1 MLFNRI
7 YNNLHIIQNI
17 YFKHKNFLN
26 KKTYSLF
33 GEDLVA
39 LKFFKNKKKGF
50 YVDIGCYHPTHINNT
65 YLLYKKGWNGI
76 NIDVSQFSIDLFKF
90 MRPDDLNYKC
100 AVSETNKKVNLYYQ
114 KEHSQLTSINK
125 LTAKKFIKGRLKKKI
140 INSYSLEEILY
151 WGKYKDYEIDFL
163 DVDVEGADLQVLKG
177 LNFSKRKPKLICVE
191 IHQKNFRKHKIYRFL
206 IKKKY
211 KLIWQQSFS
220 FLFKRN

>member
-33 GEDLVA
+33 GEDLAA

-140 INSYSLEEILY
+140 INSYSLEEILS
-151 WGKYKDYEIDFL
+151 WSKYKDYEIDFL

-211 KLIWQQSFS
+211 KLIWQESFS

>member
-1 MLFNRI
+1 MLFKRTF
-7 YNNLHIIQNI
+7 NNLHIIQNI

-26 KKTYSLF
+26 KKTYSLL
-33 GEDLVA
+33 GEDLAA

-50 YVDIGCYHPTHINNT
+50 YVDIGCYHPTYINNT

-100 AVSETNKKVNLYYQ
+100 AVSETKKKVNLYYQ

-140 INSYSLEEILY
+140 INSYSLEEIFS

-163 DVDVEGADLQVLKG
+163 DVDVEGADLLVLKG
-177 LNFSKRKPKLICVE
+177 LNFSKRKPKLICIE
-191 IHQKNFRKHKIYRFL
+191 IHQKNFKKHKIYRFL

-211 KLIWQQSFS
+211 KLIWQKSFS

>member
-33 GEDLVA
+33 GEDLAA

-125 LTAKKFIKGRLKKKI
+125 LTAKKFIKGKLKKKI
-140 INSYSLEEILY
+140 INSSSLEEILS

-211 KLIWQQSFS
+211 KLIWQESFS

>member
-7 YNNLHIIQNI
+7 YNKLHIIQNI

-33 GEDLVA
+33 GEDLAA
-39 LKFFKNKKKGF
+39 LKFFKNEKKGF

-100 AVSETNKKVNLYYQ
+100 AVSETKKKVNLYYQ

-125 LTAKKFIKGRLKKKI
+125 LTAKKFIKGSLKKKI
-140 INSYSLEEILY
+140 INSFSLEEILS

-191 IHQKNFRKHKIYRFL
+191 IHQKNFKKHKIYRFL

-211 KLIWQQSFS
+211 KLIWHVSFS
-220 FLFKRN
+220 FLFKRK

>member
-39 LKFFKNKKKGF
+39 LKFFKNEKKGF

-140 INSYSLEEILY
+140 INSYSLEEILS

-211 KLIWQQSFS
+211 KLIWQESFS

>member
-1 MLFNRI
+1 MLFKRTF
-7 YNNLHIIQNI
+7 NNLHIIQNI

-26 KKTYSLF
+26 KKTYSLL
-33 GEDLVA
+33 GEDLAA

-50 YVDIGCYHPTHINNT
+50 YVDIGCYHPTYINNT

-100 AVSETNKKVNLYYQ
+100 AVSETKKKVNLYYQ
-114 KEHSQLTSINK
+114 KEYSQLISINK

-140 INSYSLEEILY
+140 INSYSLEEIFS

-163 DVDVEGADLQVLKG
+163 DVDVEGADLLVLKG
-177 LNFSKRKPKLICVE
+177 LNFSKRKPKLICIE
-191 IHQKNFRKHKIYRFL
+191 IHQKNFKKHKIYRFL

-211 KLIWQQSFS
+211 KLIWQKSFS

>member
-33 GEDLVA
+33 GEDLAA

-50 YVDIGCYHPTHINNT
+50 YIDIGCYHPTHINNT

-100 AVSETNKKVNLYYQ
+100 AVSETKKKVNLYYQ

-140 INSYSLEEILY
+140 INSYSLEEILS

-191 IHQKNFRKHKIYRFL
+191 IHQKNFKKHKIYRFL

-211 KLIWQQSFS
+211 KLIWQESFS

>member
-1 MLFNRI
+1 MLFKRI

-17 YFKHKNFLN
+17 YFKHKNFSN

-33 GEDLVA
+33 GEDLAA

-100 AVSETNKKVNLYYQ
+100 AVSETKKKVNLYYQ

-140 INSYSLEEILY
+140 INSYSLEEIFS

-163 DVDVEGADLQVLKG
+163 DVDVEGADLLVLKG

-191 IHQKNFRKHKIYRFL
+191 IHQKNFKKHKIYRFL

-211 KLIWQQSFS
+211 KLIWQKSFS

>member
-1 MLFNRI
+1 MLFKRI

-17 YFKHKNFLN
+17 YFKHKNFSN

-33 GEDLVA
+33 GEDLAA

-50 YVDIGCYHPTHINNT
+50 YVDIGCYHPTYINNT

-100 AVSETNKKVNLYYQ
+100 AVSETKKKVNLYYQ
-114 KEHSQLTSINK
+114 KEYSQLNSINK

-140 INSYSLEEILY
+140 INSYSLEEIFS

-177 LNFSKRKPKLICVE
+177 LNFSKRKPKLICIE
-191 IHQKNFRKHKIYRFL
+191 IHQKNFKKHKIYRFL

-211 KLIWQQSFS
+211 KLIWQKSFS

>member
-1 MLFNRI
+1 MLFKRI

-17 YFKHKNFLN
+17 YFKHKNFSN

-33 GEDLVA
+33 SEDLAA

-100 AVSETNKKVNLYYQ
+100 AVSETKKKVNLYYQ

-140 INSYSLEEILY
+140 INSYSLEEIFS

-163 DVDVEGADLQVLKG
+163 DVDVEGQGDYNFYFKVENLK
-177 LNFSKRKPKLICVE
+177 LMPLTYDVKVSSKNISHFKSQTSNAVE
-191 IHQKNFRKHKIYRFL
+191 YWIALEPESTY
-206 IKKKY
+206 
-211 KLIWQQSFS
+211 SV
-220 FLFKRN
+220 

>member
-1 MLFNRI
+1 MLLNRI

-33 GEDLVA
+33 GEDLAA
-39 LKFFKNKKKGF
+39 LKFFKNEKKGF

-100 AVSETNKKVNLYYQ
+100 AVSETKKKVNLYYQ
-114 KEHSQLTSINK
+114 KEYSQLISINK

-140 INSYSLEEILY
+140 INSFSLEEILS

>member
-1 MLFNRI
+1 MLFKRI

-17 YFKHKNFLN
+17 YFKNKNFSN

-33 GEDLVA
+33 GEDLAA

-100 AVSETNKKVNLYYQ
+100 AVSETKKKVNLYYQ

-140 INSYSLEEILY
+140 INSYSLEEIFS

-177 LNFSKRKPKLICVE
+177 LNFSKRKPKLICIE
-191 IHQKNFRKHKIYRFL
+191 IHQKNFKKHKTYRFL

-211 KLIWQQSFS
+211 KLIWQKSFS

>member
-39 LKFFKNKKKGF
+39 LKFFKNEKKGF

-140 INSYSLEEILY
+140 INSSSLEEILS

>member
-1 MLFNRI
+1 MLLNRI

-33 GEDLVA
+33 SEDLA
-39 LKFFKNKKKGF
+39 ILKFFKNKKKGF
-50 YVDIGCYHPTHINNT
+50 YIDIGCYHPTHINNT

-100 AVSETNKKVNLYYQ
+100 AVSETKKKVNLYYQ

-140 INSYSLEEILY
+140 INSYSLEEILS

-211 KLIWQQSFS
+211 KLIWQESFS

>member
-1 MLFNRI
+1 MLFKRTF
-7 YNNLHIIQNI
+7 NNLHIIQNI

-26 KKTYSLF
+26 KKTYSLV
-33 GEDLVA
+33 GEDLAA

-100 AVSETNKKVNLYYQ
+100 AVSETKKKVNLYYQ

-140 INSYSLEEILY
+140 INSYSLEEIFS

-177 LNFSKRKPKLICVE
+177 LNFSKRKPKLICIE
-191 IHQKNFRKHKIYRFL
+191 IHQKNFKKHKIYRFL

-211 KLIWQQSFS
+211 KLIWQKSFS

>member
-7 YNNLHIIQNI
+7 YNKLHIIQNI

-33 GEDLVA
+33 GEDLAA
-39 LKFFKNKKKGF
+39 LKFFKNEKKGF

-100 AVSETNKKVNLYYQ
+100 AVSETKKKVNLYYQ

-140 INSYSLEEILY
+140 INSFSLEEILS

-191 IHQKNFRKHKIYRFL
+191 IHQKNFKKHKIYRFL

-211 KLIWQQSFS
+211 KLIWQESFS

>member
-7 YNNLHIIQNI
+7 YNKLHIIQNI

-33 GEDLVA
+33 GEDLAA
-39 LKFFKNKKKGF
+39 LKFFKNEKKGF

-100 AVSETNKKVNLYYQ
+100 AVSETKKKVNLYYQ
-114 KEHSQLTSINK
+114 KEHSQLISINK

-140 INSYSLEEILY
+140 INSFSLEEILS

-191 IHQKNFRKHKIYRFL
+191 IHQKNFKKHKIYRFL

-211 KLIWQQSFS
+211 KLIWHVSFS
-220 FLFKRN
+220 FLFKRK

>member
-33 GEDLVA
+33 GEDLAA

-140 INSYSLEEILY
+140 INSSSLEEILS
-151 WGKYKDYEIDFL
+151 WDKYKEYEIDFL

-177 LNFSKRKPKLICVE
+177 LNFSKRKPKLICIE
-191 IHQKNFRKHKIYRFL
+191 IHQKNFKKHKIYRFL

-211 KLIWQQSFS
+211 KLIWQESFS

>member
-1 MLFNRI
+1 MLLNRI
-7 YNNLHIIQNI
+7 YKNLHIIQNI

-33 GEDLVA
+33 GEDLA
-39 LKFFKNKKKGF
+39 ASKFFKNKKKGF
-50 YVDIGCYHPTHINNT
+50 YIDIGCYHPTHINNT

-100 AVSETNKKVNLYYQ
+100 AVSETKKKVNLYYQ

-140 INSYSLEEILY
+140 INSYSLEEILS
-151 WGKYKDYEIDFL
+151 WSKYKDYEIDFL

>member
-1 MLFNRI
+1 MLLNRI

-33 GEDLVA
+33 SEDLA
-39 LKFFKNKKKGF
+39 ILKFFKNKKKGF

-140 INSYSLEEILY
+140 INSYSLEEILS

-211 KLIWQQSFS
+211 KLIWQESFS

>member
-33 GEDLVA
+33 SEDLA
-39 LKFFKNKKKGF
+39 ILKFFKNKKKGF

-65 YLLYKKGWNGI
+65 YLLYKKGWSGI

-100 AVSETNKKVNLYYQ
+100 AVSETKKKVNLYYQ

-140 INSYSLEEILY
+140 INSYSLEEILS
-151 WGKYKDYEIDFL
+151 WSKYKDYEIDFL

-177 LNFSKRKPKLICVE
+177 LNFLKRKPKLICVE
-191 IHQKNFRKHKIYRFL
+191 IHQKNFRKHKIYKFL

-211 KLIWQQSFS
+211 KLIWQESFS

>member
-1 MLFNRI
+1 MLLNRI

-33 GEDLVA
+33 GEDLAA
-39 LKFFKNKKKGF
+39 LKFFKNEKKGF

-100 AVSETNKKVNLYYQ
+100 AVSETKKKVNLYYQ
-114 KEHSQLTSINK
+114 KEYSQLISINI

-140 INSYSLEEILY
+140 INSFSLEEILS

-191 IHQKNFRKHKIYRFL
+191 IHQKNFKKHKIYRFL

-211 KLIWQQSFS
+211 KLIWQESFS

>member
-33 GEDLVA
+33 SEDLA
-39 LKFFKNKKKGF
+39 ILKFFKNKKKGF
-50 YVDIGCYHPTHINNT
+50 YIDIGCYHPTHINNT

-100 AVSETNKKVNLYYQ
+100 AVSETKKKVNLYYQ

-140 INSYSLEEILY
+140 INSYSLEEILS

-211 KLIWQQSFS
+211 KLIWQESFS

>member
-17 YFKHKNFLN
+17 YFKHKNFFN

-33 GEDLVA
+33 GEDLA
-39 LKFFKNKKKGF
+39 ILKFFKNEKKGF
-50 YVDIGCYHPTHINNT
+50 YVDVGCYHPTHINNT

-100 AVSETNKKVNLYYQ
+100 AVSEIKKKVNLYYQ

-140 INSYSLEEILY
+140 INSYSLEEILS
-151 WGKYKDYEIDFL
+151 WGKYNDYEIDFL

-177 LNFSKRKPKLICVE
+177 INFSKRKPKLICVE
-191 IHQKNFRKHKIYRFL
+191 IHQKNFKKHKIYRFL

-211 KLIWQQSFS
+211 KLIWQESFS

>member
-140 INSYSLEEILY
+140 INSYSLEEILS

-211 KLIWQQSFS
+211 KLIWQESFS

>member
-33 GEDLVA
+33 GEDLA
-39 LKFFKNKKKGF
+39 AIKFFKNKKKGF

-100 AVSETNKKVNLYYQ
+100 AVSETKKKVNLYYQ

-140 INSYSLEEILY
+140 INSYSLEEILS

-211 KLIWQQSFS
+211 KLIWQESFS

>member
-1 MLFNRI
+1 MLFKRTF
-7 YNNLHIIQNI
+7 NNLHIIQNI
-17 YFKHKNFLN
+17 YFKHKKFLN
-26 KKTYSLF
+26 KKTYSLL
-33 GEDLVA
+33 GEDLAA

-100 AVSETNKKVNLYYQ
+100 AVSETKKKVNLYYQ

-140 INSYSLEEILY
+140 INSYSLEEIFS

-163 DVDVEGADLQVLKG
+163 DVDVEGADLLVLKG
-177 LNFSKRKPKLICVE
+177 LNFSKRKPKLICIE
-191 IHQKNFRKHKIYRFL
+191 IHQKNFKKHKIYRFL

-211 KLIWQQSFS
+211 KLIWQKSFS

>member
-33 GEDLVA
+33 SEDLA
-39 LKFFKNKKKGF
+39 ILKFFKNKKKGF

-100 AVSETNKKVNLYYQ
+100 AVSETKKKVNLYYQ

-140 INSYSLEEILY
+140 INSYSLEEILS

-163 DVDVEGADLQVLKG
+163 DVDVEGADLQVLRG

-191 IHQKNFRKHKIYRFL
+191 IHQKNFKKHKIYRFL

-211 KLIWQQSFS
+211 KLIWQESFS

>member
-33 GEDLVA
+33 GEDLAA

-140 INSYSLEEILY
+140 INSSSLEEILS

-211 KLIWQQSFS
+211 KLIWQESFS

>member
-1 MLFNRI
+1 MLLNRI

-33 GEDLVA
+33 GEDLAA
-39 LKFFKNKKKGF
+39 LKFLKKEKKGF
-50 YVDIGCYHPTHINNT
+50 YVDIGCYHPIHINNT

-100 AVSETNKKVNLYYQ
+100 AVSETKKKVNLYYQ

-140 INSYSLEEILY
+140 INSYSLEEILS

-191 IHQKNFRKHKIYRFL
+191 IHQKNFKKHKIYRFL

-211 KLIWQQSFS
+211 KLIWQESFS

>member
-1 MLFNRI
+1 MLLNRI

-50 YVDIGCYHPTHINNT
+50 YIDIGCYHPTHINNT

-140 INSYSLEEILY
+140 INSYSLEEILS

-191 IHQKNFRKHKIYRFL
+191 IHQKNFKKHKIYRFL

-211 KLIWQQSFS
+211 KLIWHVSFS
-220 FLFKRN
+220 FLFKRK

>member
-33 GEDLVA
+33 GEDLAA

-140 INSYSLEEILY
+140 INSSSLEEILS
-151 WGKYKDYEIDFL
+151 WGKYKDCEIDFL

-191 IHQKNFRKHKIYRFL
+191 IHQKNFKKHKIYRFL

-211 KLIWQQSFS
+211 KLIWQESFS

>member
-33 GEDLVA
+33 GEDLAA

-100 AVSETNKKVNLYYQ
+100 AVSETKKKVNLYYQ

-140 INSYSLEEILY
+140 INSYSLEEILS

-211 KLIWQQSFS
+211 KLIWQESFS

>member
-1 MLFNRI
+1 MLLNRI

-33 GEDLVA
+33 SEDLA
-39 LKFFKNKKKGF
+39 ILKFFKNKKKGF

-65 YLLYKKGWNGI
+65 YLLYKKGWSGI

-125 LTAKKFIKGRLKKKI
+125 LTAKKFIKSRLKKKI
-140 INSYSLEEILY
+140 INSSSLEEILS

-211 KLIWQQSFS
+211 KLIWQESFS

>member
-1 MLFNRI
+1 MLLNRI

-33 GEDLVA
+33 GEDLAA
-39 LKFFKNKKKGF
+39 LKFFKNEKKGF

-100 AVSETNKKVNLYYQ
+100 AVSETKKKVNLYYQ
-114 KEHSQLTSINK
+114 KEYSQLISINK

-140 INSYSLEEILY
+140 INSFSLEEILS

-191 IHQKNFRKHKIYRFL
+191 IHQKNFKKHKIYRFL

-211 KLIWQQSFS
+211 KLIWHVSFS
-220 FLFKRN
+220 FLFKRK

>member
-1 MLFNRI
+1 MLFKRTF
-7 YNNLHIIQNI
+7 NNLHIIQNI
-17 YFKHKNFLN
+17 YFKHKNFSN
-26 KKTYSLF
+26 KKTYSLL
-33 GEDLVA
+33 GEDLEA

-50 YVDIGCYHPTHINNT
+50 YVDIGCYHPTYINNT

-100 AVSETNKKVNLYYQ
+100 AVSETKKKVNLYYQ

-140 INSYSLEEILY
+140 INSYSLEEIFS

-163 DVDVEGADLQVLKG
+163 DVDVEGADLLVLKG

-191 IHQKNFRKHKIYRFL
+191 IHQKNFKKHKIYRFL

-211 KLIWQQSFS
+211 KLIWQKSFS

>member
-33 GEDLVA
+33 GEDSA
-39 LKFFKNKKKGF
+39 ILKFFKNDKKGF

-100 AVSETNKKVNLYYQ
+100 AVSETKKKVNLYYQ

-140 INSYSLEEILY
+140 INSYSLEEILS

-163 DVDVEGADLQVLKG
+163 DVDVEGADLQVLRG

-191 IHQKNFRKHKIYRFL
+191 IHQKNFKKHKIYRFL

-211 KLIWQQSFS
+211 KLIWQESFS

>member
-33 GEDLVA
+33 GEDLAA

-140 INSYSLEEILY
+140 INSYSLEEILS
-151 WGKYKDYEIDFL
+151 WSKYKDYEIDFL

-191 IHQKNFRKHKIYRFL
+191 IHQKNFRKHKIYKFL

-211 KLIWQQSFS
+211 KLIWQESFS